1 MKALFGTSTTTIGIC
16 SSLLAL
22 FVVSQPTV
30 SYGTTRVSAF
40 VGYGI
45 SLFDGDFPREGVE
58 RGHAGFLPVSLSA
71 SWEIRARARLGVE
84 CNYSVL
90 PFAFDDR
97 EGLNQATEKVS
108 QLVLGSFTRYTLTES
123 VISPYFKGGVGIYLG
138 QWVIDYRDDVGFVDS
153 EYDLKPAL
161 GFSAGAGIIADW
173 AGDRFLF
180 LEFLYHLVSRELD
193 ISGAK
198 RYKAGNL
205 AVQFGM
211 GSDL

>member
-1 MKALFGTSTTTIGIC
+1 MKLLSSVSMRSFAKILLLTT
-16 SSLLAL
+16 SLLFA
-22 FVVSQPTV
+22 FPPESP
-30 SYGTTRVSAF
+30 GATRLSAF

-71 SWEIRARARLGVE
+71 SWEIRTSARLGVE
-84 CNYSVL
+84 FNYSVL

-123 VISPYFKGGVGIYLG
+123 VISPYLKGGVGIYLG
-138 QWVIDYRDDVGFVDS
+138 QWVIDYRDDAGFVDA
-153 EYDLKPAL
+153 EYDLKPSL